1 MSKIFNEFEKKK
13 LENPDKLYLFKS
25 GIFYIGLNEDVE
37 ALSKLFC
44 FKITPLNDT
53 VKKAGFPAKKLEFY
67 TRLLNTCSVDFEIV
81 DLNYGKIEN
90 QEDYLNNQKVQE
102 IMKKITNLNMDNI
115 SYKEAFEILY
125 KANDELKKI

>member
-25 GIFYIGLNEDVE
+25 GIFYIGLEEDAE
-37 ALSKLFC
+37 NLSKLFD

-67 TRLLNTCSVDFEIV
+67 TNLLTNCSIDFEIV
-81 DLNYGKIEN
+81 NLNFGKIES

-102 IMKKITNLNMDNI
+102 ILKEIKNLDMNTV
-115 SYKEAFEILY
+115 SYKEAFEILW
-125 KANDELKKI
+125 KVNEELKK